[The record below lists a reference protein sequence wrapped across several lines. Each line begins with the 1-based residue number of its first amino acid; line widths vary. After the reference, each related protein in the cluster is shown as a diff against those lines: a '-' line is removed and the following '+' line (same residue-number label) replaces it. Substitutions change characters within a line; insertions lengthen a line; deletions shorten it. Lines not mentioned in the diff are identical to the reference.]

1 MAKKTREKEKP
12 AEVADIVG
20 ELFEE
25 GQSEIIA
32 SLLDIPHGEEVT
44 IYIDCAGGSVYAALA
59 IAALLRLR
67 KLKATAIV
75 IGECSSSAILIF
87 AACPKRFV
95 TPRQRVPLH
104 RVKWPSDKD
113 VRSEEAANWASHF
126 HWLEEEVDRY
136 QAKLLGG
143 SSEQFAKWIN
153 EGRFVLGKELVELG
167 FAQMLDV

>member
-12 AEVADIVG
+12 AEVAVVG

-25 GQSEIIA
+25 GQAEIIR
-32 SLLDIPHGEEVT
+32 SLLDVPHGDEVT

-59 IAALLRLR
+59 VAALIRIR

-95 TPRQRVPLH
+95 TPRSAFLFH
-104 RVKWPSDKD
+104 RVKWRSEKD
-113 VRSEEAANWASHF
+113 VRSE
-126 HWLEEEVDRY
+126 
-136 QAKLLGG
+136 
-143 SSEQFAKWIN
+143 
-153 EGRFVLGKELVELG
+153 
-167 FAQMLDV
+167 

>member
-1 MAKKTREKEKP
+1 MAKKAREKEKP
-12 AEVADIVG
+12 AEVAVVG
-20 ELFEE
+20 ELYEE
-25 GQSEIIA
+25 GQADIIR
-32 SLLDIPHGEEVT
+32 SLLDVPHGEEVV

-59 IAALLRLR
+59 ITALLRIR

-95 TPRQRVPLH
+95 TPRSAFLFH
-104 RVKWPSDKD
+104 RVKWRSEKD

-126 HWLEEEVDRY
+126 HWLEQEVDLY

-143 SSEQFAKWIN
+143 SYEQFARWIN
-153 EGRFVLGKELVELG
+153 EGRFVLGRELAELG
-167 FAQMLDV
+167 YAQIIDV